1 MYHFYD
7 YISMSDIINILPDS
21 VANQIAAGEVI
32 DRPASAVKELLENAV
47 DAGAKHIQLIVKDAG
62 RTLIQVIDDGCGM
75 SENDARLCFERH
87 ATSKIKR
94 AGDLFALHTMGFR
107 GEALASIAAV
117 AQVEL
122 RTRQHGAEWGT
133 LIELENGEVV
143 SQQACTCDEGT
154 NLMMKNLFCSIP
166 ARRNF
171 LKKESIELA
180 HIEEVF
186 RRVALVYNEIDFTF
200 HSNGKLLYNLKGGN
214 LAQRI
219 VALFGEN
226 YRQRLYS
233 VDEDSD
239 VVEVHGYIC
248 KPEYVRR
255 SRGEQYLF
263 VNDRFIKH
271 ANLSSAVE
279 RAYDDLI
286 PEHSFPG
293 YFLKLKVKPN
303 RIDVNIHPTKTEV
316 RFTDEHAISAILR
329 AATKRALGQFALGGE
344 IDFDHNTAFDIP
356 AGKKDTVPQAPT
368 VSFNP
373 NYNPFQNLTPKT
385 ESTGTKG
392 FSTGRTSPIAGLQP
406 HRSEWEEDYTP
417 VDKNS
422 SSSPIL
428 TDHPA
433 ETILPTAA
441 TGKLFDTSTTDNNNS
456 PSAGTDNILLFNKRY
471 LVATLSSG
479 LLIVDIQR
487 AQERIVYD
495 RLLRQAQN
503 SQHGG
508 AQQLLF
514 PVTCTFSV
522 AEAEILK
529 SLVPELQK
537 MGFELSP
544 VGITGFVVS
553 ATPSDIDYN
562 ELQDLLYRMITDF
575 KSDNFSRL
583 DNRKQR
589 LCLALARQIALRCN
603 PATLK
608 PIELQSLLAA
618 LFSCQ
623 VPNVTPSGK
632 KTLMIMKHEEIDEK
646 MK

>member
-1 MYHFYD
+1 
-7 YISMSDIINILPDS
+7 MSDIINILPDS

-47 DAGAKHIQLIVKDAG
+47 DAGAKQIQLIVKDAG
-62 RTLIQVIDDGCGM
+62 RTLIQVIDDGIGM

-94 AGDLFALHTMGFR
+94 AGDLFNLSTMGFR

-122 RTRQHGAEWGT
+122 RTRQHSAEWGT

-154 NLMMKNLFCSIP
+154 NFMMKNLFCSIP

-186 RRVALVYNEIDFTF
+186 RRIALVYNEIAFTF
-200 HSNGKLLYNLKGGN
+200 HSNSKLLYNLKGGN

-271 ANLSSAVE
+271 ANLSNAIE
-279 RAYDDLI
+279 RAYEDLI
-286 PEHSFPG
+286 PDHCFPG

-344 IDFDHNTAFDIP
+344 IDFNHNTDFDIP
-356 AGKKDTVPQAPT
+356 ATKKDTVPQMPT
-368 VSFNP
+368 VPFDP
-373 NYNPFQNLTPKT
+373 NYNPFQSSTTKK
-385 ESTGTKG
+385 ESSHTH
-392 FSTGRTSPIAGLQP
+392 SRPSPSAGIQP
-406 HRSEWEEDYTP
+406 HRSEWEGDNTSPTP
-417 VDKNS
+417 NRGSLANKREAS
-422 SSSPIL
+422 SHEIRRSTATIV
-428 TDHPA
+428 PA
-433 ETILPTAA
+433 AT
-441 TGKLFDTSTTDNNNS
+441 TGKLFETVVPNDDNFTT
-456 PSAGTDNILLFNKRY
+456 GTDNLLLFHKRY

-479 LLIVDIQR
+479 LLVVDIPR
-487 AQERIVYD
+487 AQERIVYE
-495 RLLRQAQN
+495 RLLRKAETE
-503 SQHGG
+503 QHEG

-514 PVTCTFSV
+514 PATCTFSV

-537 MGFELSP
+537 MGFELTP

-553 ATPSDIDYN
+553 ACPTDIDYN
-562 ELQDLLYRMITDF
+562 ELQEVLYRMVSDY
-575 KSDNFSRL
+575 KSDNFSRM
-583 DNRKQR
+583 DNKKQR
-589 LCLALARQIALRCN
+589 LCLALARQIAMRCN

-608 PIELQSLLAA
+608 PIELQSLLAS

-623 VPNVTPSGK
+623 VPNVTPGGK
-632 KTLMIMKHEEIDEK
+632 KTLMIMKPEELAEK